1 MFELNYFII
10 GIIVLVAIII
20 IMLLV
25 GYTKARPDVAAVISG
40 LSKKPRILIGRAG
53 IRIPFFERAD
63 ELFLGQITTEIKTDT
78 FIPTNDFINVKIDA
92 VAKVRVDPRP
102 EQIQLAC
109 RNFLNK
115 NPGQIAFELQETLQ
129 GNIREI
135 VGTMDL
141 KGINQ
146 NREGFSEEVMKKAG
160 KDMEALGIEILSCNM
175 QNIIDEKGLIS
186 DMGMDN
192 TAQIKKTASIS
203 KANADKEVAIAEA
216 KARQEAA
223 EARIAADTT
232 IANKENELIIKKAE
246 LKQQSDKALAI
257 ANKAYSIEEL
267 EQEKTV
273 QQKEVEA
280 RIAKAEK
287 EATLKEKEIV
297 IQEKVLAAEKE
308 KYADAEKYAME
319 KAAEANLIKEQ
330 KEAEAIKAKLLA
342 EAEGIKAKG
351 EAEAAA
357 IKAKGE
363 AEAEAMMKKAEAYKQ
378 YGEAAIAEMLIN
390 VLPSVATEIAKPLS
404 QINDINIY
412 GGGDV
417 SQISGNVPTVMK
429 QVFDTVSSVTGVPM
443 QDIVKANTI
452 QAKTNR
458 TIESKVDADVKKTSK
473 TDVDLKA
480 DVTSSETE
488 VDKIE
493 S

>member
-1 MFELNYFII
+1 MFELNYLII
-10 GIIVLVAIII
+10 GIIAFVAFII

-53 IRIPFFERAD
+53 IRIPFFERVD
-63 ELFLGQITTEIKTDT
+63 ELFLGQITAEIKTDT
-78 FIPTNDFINVKIDA
+78 SIPTKDFINVKVDA
-92 VAKVRVDPRP
+92 VAKIRVDPNP

-115 NPGQIAFELQETLQ
+115 NPAQIAIELQETLQ

-146 NREGFSEEVMKKAG
+146 NREAFSEEVMKKAG
-160 KDMEALGIEILSCNM
+160 KDMQALGIEILSCNM
-175 QNIIDEKGLIS
+175 QNITDDNGLIS

-192 TAQIKKTASIS
+192 TSQIKKTASIS
-203 KANADKEVAIAEA
+203 KANADKEVAIATA
-216 KARQEAA
+216 KANQEAA
-223 EARIAADTT
+223 EARINAERVVAE
-232 IANKENELIIKKAE
+232 KENELAIQKARLKKEADIE
-246 LKQQSDKALAI
+246 KA
-257 ANKAYSIEEL
+257 KADVAGKIETL
-267 EQEKTV
+267 EQEKTIKT
-273 QQKEVEA
+273 KEVEA
-280 RIAKAEK
+280 EIVKAEK
-287 EATLKEKEIV
+287 EASLKEKEIAV
-297 IQEKVLAAEKE
+297 QEKILTAEKE
-308 KYADAEKYAME
+308 KVADAEKYAME
-319 KAAEANLIKEQ
+319 KEAEANLIKEQ

-390 VLPSVATEIAKPLS
+390 VLPSVATEIAKPLG

-443 QDIVKANTI
+443 SDIVKANTI

-458 TIESKVDADVKKTSK
+458 NIETNV
-473 TDVDLKA
+473 
-480 DVTSSETE
+480 DVTKTLKEDISLDAKNEKNE
-488 VDKIE
+488 NE
-493 S
+493 LNG

>member
-1 MFELNYFII
+1 MFELNYLII
-10 GIIVLVAIII
+10 GIIAFVAFII

-53 IRIPFFERAD
+53 IRIPFFERVD
-63 ELFLGQITTEIKTDT
+63 ELFLGQITAEIKTDT
-78 FIPTNDFINVKIDA
+78 SIPTKDFINVKVDA
-92 VAKVRVDPRP
+92 VAKIRVDPNP

-115 NPGQIAFELQETLQ
+115 NPAQIAIELQETLQ

-146 NREGFSEEVMKKAG
+146 NREAFSEEVMKKAG
-160 KDMEALGIEILSCNM
+160 KDMQALGIEILSCNM
-175 QNIIDEKGLIS
+175 QNITDDNGLIS

-192 TAQIKKTASIS
+192 TSQIKKTASIS
-203 KANADKEVAIAEA
+203 KANADKEVAIATA
-216 KARQEAA
+216 QANQEAA
-223 EARIAADTT
+223 EARINAERVVAE
-232 IANKENELIIKKAE
+232 KENELAIQKARLKKAADIE
-246 LKQQSDKALAI
+246 KA
-257 ANKAYSIEEL
+257 KADVAGKIETL
-267 EQEKTV
+267 EQEKTIKT
-273 QQKEVEA
+273 KEVEA
-280 RIAKAEK
+280 EIVKAEK
-287 EATLKEKEIV
+287 EASLKEKEIAV
-297 IQEKVLAAEKE
+297 QEKILTAEKE
-308 KYADAEKYAME
+308 KVADAEKYAME
-319 KAAEANLIKEQ
+319 KEAEANLIKEQ

-342 EAEGIKAKG
+342 EAEG
-351 EAEAAA
+351 

-390 VLPSVATEIAKPLS
+390 VLPSVATEIAKPLG

-443 QDIVKANTI
+443 SDIVKANTI

-458 TIESKVDADVKKTSK
+458 NIETNV
-473 TDVDLKA
+473 
-480 DVTSSETE
+480 DVTKTLKEDISL
-488 VDKIE
+488 DAKIE
-493 S
+493 KNENELNG